1 MLPWINALTA
11 LLNHWFAVPLV
22 ALLTALGIHPA
33 HPTHPIKNSLTM
45 QIVVA
50 VLLLGFFIHSRI
62 VLSVTKPGTVQ
73 HTAEWIHEFVTNQ
86 AQQVIG
92 HEYERYM
99 PFVTVVLMFILICNC
114 FGLLPGF
121 ETPTSDPV
129 VPLGIAFLAFVY
141 YHYHGLREQGLVGY
155 VKHFMGP
162 IWWLSFLMFP
172 IEIISHF
179 ARIMSLTIRLYANML
194 ASDLLT
200 LAFFSLIPP
209 LVPVIFL
216 ALHFGVSLIQAYI
229 FMLLTMIY
237 LSIAVTHEEHGH
249 GAAAEVPA

>member
-11 LLNHWFAVPLV
+11 LLNHHFAGPIDV
-22 ALLTALGIHPA
+22 LLARLGIHVA
-33 HPTHPIKNSLTM
+33 HPTHPINNSLTM
-45 QIVVA
+45 QLIVM

-86 AQQVIG
+86 AKQVIG
-92 HEYERYM
+92 HGYERFM
-99 PFVTVVLMFILICNC
+99 PYATTILLFTVVCNC

-129 VPLGIAFLAFVY
+129 VPLAIALLTFVY
-141 YHYHGLREQGLVGY
+141 YNYHGVREQGPVGY
-155 VKHFMGP
+155 IKHFMGP
-162 IWWLSFLMFP
+162 VLWISPLMFV
-172 IEIISHF
+172 IEIISHL

-194 ASDLLT
+194 ASDMLT

-209 LVPVIFL
+209 LVPVAFL
-216 ALHFGVSLIQAYI
+216 ALHFGVSLVQAYI

-237 LSIAVTHEEHGH
+237 LSLAVQHEEHAET
-249 GAAAEVPA
+249 AAS

>member
-11 LLNHWFAVPLV
+11 LLNHWFGASIL
-22 ALLTALGIHPA
+22 ALLTALGIHIQ
-33 HPTHPIKNSLTM
+33 HPSHPVTNSLTM
-45 QIVVA
+45 QLVVM
-50 VLLLGFFIHSRI
+50 VLLIGFFIHSRI

-73 HTAEWIHEFVTNQ
+73 HTAELIHEFVTNQ

-92 HEYERYM
+92 HGYERYM
-99 PFVTVVLMFILICNC
+99 PFVTTVLLFVVICNC

-129 VPLGIAFLAFVY
+129 VPLGIALLTFVY
-141 YHYHGLREQGLVGY
+141 YHYHGLRENGPVKY
-155 VKHFMGP
+155 AKHFMGP
-162 IWWLSFLMFP
+162 IWWIAPLMLP

-179 ARIMSLTIRLYANML
+179 ARIMSLTIRLYANMF

-200 LAFFSLIPP
+200 LVWFSLIPLAVP
-209 LVPVIFL
+209 AVFLGMHALVSV
-216 ALHFGVSLIQAYI
+216 IQAFV

-237 LSIAVTHEEHGH
+237 LSMAVAQEH
-249 GAAAEVPA
+249 

>member
-1 MLPWINALTA
+1 MLLWINALTA
-11 LLNHWFAVPLV
+11 LLNHWFGSSLV
-22 ALLTALGIHPA
+22 ALLTALGIHLS
-33 HPTHPIKNSLTM
+33 HPTHPINNSLTM
-45 QIVVA
+45 QLVVMA
-50 VLLLGFFIHSRI
+50 LLIGFFIHSRI

-73 HTAEWIHEFVTNQ
+73 HTAELIHEFVTNQ

-92 HEYERYM
+92 HGYERYM
-99 PFVTVVLMFILICNC
+99 PFVTTVLLFVVVCNC

-129 VPLGIAFLAFVY
+129 VPLGIALLTFVY
-141 YHYHGLREQGLVGY
+141 YHWHGVREQGPVKY

-162 IWWLSFLMFP
+162 IWWIAPLMLP

-200 LAFFSLIPP
+200 LAFFSLIPVA
-209 LVPVIFL
+209 VPVIFL

-237 LSIAVTHEEHGH
+237 LSIAVTHEEHPGEAL
-249 GAAAEVPA
+249 G